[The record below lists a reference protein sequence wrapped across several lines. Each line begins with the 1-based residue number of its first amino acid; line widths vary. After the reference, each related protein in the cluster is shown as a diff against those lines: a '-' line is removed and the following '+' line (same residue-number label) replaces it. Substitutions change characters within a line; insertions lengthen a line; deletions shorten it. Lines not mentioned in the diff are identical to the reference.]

1 MSKFE
6 GAFYSLKAIGCSPHK
21 LHPHAVGFIY
31 KQFCQ
36 SILMFGFE
44 FVYLRSS
51 FVDQLNVRQNLL
63 LKNVIGVKH
72 RARFKPLINEI
83 KVDPVG
89 LVYGKHKVFGWQQC
103 IKNQITDKIFN
114 FLYNPKNLCNNV
126 YNNFSFIRQ
135 VSEAIGAIEMNPIN
149 VYTIIK
155 SLASNYECNDLD
167 MKEQVSSTLRAYHD
181 NPYACVKHLN
191 DILKIVF

>member
-1 MSKFE
+1 MSGRPIHRSDGFVYLGLPVGDINYVENFYSERMSKCE
-6 GAFYSLKAIGCSPHK
+6 GAFYSLKSIGCSPHK

-44 FVYLRSS
+44 FVYLISS

-103 IKNQITDKIFN
+103 IKNQITTFLIF
-114 FLYNPKNLCNNV
+114 YI
-126 YNNFSFIRQ
+126 IR
-135 VSEAIGAIEMNPIN
+135 
-149 VYTIIK
+149 K
-155 SLASNYECNDLD
+155 
-167 MKEQVSSTLRAYHD
+167 
-181 NPYACVKHLN
+181 
-191 DILKIVF
+191 F